1 MGISWEMSVAKIA
14 RKVDPLTNKHWGTHK
29 AWKSSGS
36 TNKQTNK
43 RSFHE
48 PTNVRISPA
57 QI

>member
-36 TNKQTNK
+36 TNKQTNGV
-43 RSFHE
+43 FM
-48 PTNVRISPA
+48 N
-57 QI
+57 QQM